1 VLNVVKGLKS
11 TVFSLIVI
19 ASVFYGILETKA
31 FWQPKLD
38 VIEQALYGLLVITF
52 IFSAQFSRSR
62 FSFLCG
68 IWALYYLSI
77 SNELMW
83 STWLSLHPQW
93 LFLCGLF
100 IVSFLS
106 LVKDRGVISIHSVG
120 RVISIGLCGFVAYA
134 WQLMSAWLIELLQAK
149 QISTG
154 LEEHLILVFPMVIMG
169 MLLLWRSV
177 TTNSQ
182 LVIALFMSYLV
193 WCLAYYQWLMLPWN
207 ISLTVLASY
216 YFLVVII
223 DSYFL
228 AYRDELT
235 ALPSRRALNQLS
247 LSLGRKYTL
256 AMLDIDH
263 FKKFNDT
270 YGHDI
275 GDQVLKLVAS
285 KLALVKNGGKVFRY
299 GGEEFTVVFSRKGK
313 EQTLDE
319 LERLRQ
325 DIADYKIVIRHPQ
338 RATKQARTTQ
348 KNGDLKT
355 VGVTIS
361 IGVAERQS
369 KQNFT
374 QTLKVA
380 DQALYRAKKK
390 GRNNV
395 SI

>member
-1 VLNVVKGLKS
+1 VLNVVKGFKT
-11 TVFSLIVI
+11 TVFSLLVI
-19 ASVFYGILETKA
+19 ASVFYCMLETTG
-31 FWQPKLD
+31 FWQLKLNI
-38 VIEQALYGLLVITF
+38 IEQALYGLLVITF

-62 FSFLCG
+62 FSFLCA

-77 SNELMW
+77 NNELMW
-83 STWLSLHPQW
+83 STWLKVHPQW
-93 LFLCGLF
+93 LFLCGIF
-100 IVSFLS
+100 IFSFLS
-106 LVKDRGVISIHSVG
+106 LVKDRGVFSIHSIG
-120 RVISIGLCGFVAYA
+120 RVISIALCGLFAYG

-154 LEEHLILVFPMVIMG
+154 LEEHLILVFPMFIVG
-169 MLLLWRSV
+169 MLLLWRSISA
-177 TTNSQ
+177 NSQ
-182 LVIALFMSYLV
+182 LVIALFISYLV
-193 WCLAYYQWLMLPWN
+193 WCLTYYQWLLLPWN
-207 ISLTVLASY
+207 IILTVLVSY
-216 YFLVVII
+216 YFLVVVI

-285 KLALVKNGGKVFRY
+285 KLALVKIGGKVFRY

-313 EQTLDE
+313 EHTLAE

-338 RATKQARTTQ
+338 RTNKQARTTK
-348 KNGDLKT
+348 KNSDLKT

-361 IGVAERQS
+361 IGVADRQS
-369 KQNFT
+369 KQNFE